1 MRGENSEIDLV
12 DVSLFLIR
20 KWLSMVIATFIFV
33 AIGYVFVSVQH
44 DTKVVSITIKP
55 NLDTPATYALCGY
68 TNDIQCKTTVIL
80 NQFSR
85 FLPANYKNKISFDA
99 KNQLV
104 LFKAQGREESVNNII
119 STLKNSVDKMAAWYI
134 DDGDI
139 KRYSVHKNMLQTETY
154 AKLSLLSEAVKN
166 NANIEVIDVAVTP
179 KYKMRLVLVL
189 CGLIL
194 LLFDTFQRRVYLCAM
209 FMRGHSLSFSQY
221 DILLA
226 PSYIKDRLLRKLRPS
241 GLQVKHL

>member
-1 MRGENSEIDLV
+1 MQGEKSEIDLV

-20 KWLSMVIATFIFV
+20 KWLSIVIATIIFV

-68 TNDIQCKTTVIL
+68 GNDIQCKTTVIL
-80 NQFSR
+80 NRFSR
-85 FLPANYKNKISFDA
+85 FLPTDYKNKISFEA
-99 KNQLV
+99 KNQII
-104 LFKAQGREESVNNII
+104 LFKSEGREENVNNII
-119 STLKNSVDKMAAWYI
+119 SILKNSVNKMAAWYI

-139 KRYSVHKNMLQTETY
+139 KRYSLHKNMLQTETY

-166 NANIEVIDVAVTP
+166 NANIEVIDVAITP

-189 CGLIL
+189 CGLMGLIFSITGL
-194 LLFDTFQRRVYLCAM
+194 LCKRALTEYRVEKKKM
-209 FMRGHSLSFSQY
+209 
-221 DILLA
+221 
-226 PSYIKDRLLRKLRPS
+226 KDRA
-241 GLQVKHL
+241 

>member
-1 MRGENSEIDLV
+1 MQGENSEIDLV

-20 KWLSMVIATFIFV
+20 KWLSIVITTIIFV

-68 TNDIQCKTTVIL
+68 GNDIKCKTTVIL
-80 NQFSR
+80 NRFSR
-85 FLPANYKNKISFDA
+85 FLPTDYKNKISFEA
-99 KNQLV
+99 KNQLI
-104 LFKAQGREESVNNII
+104 LFKSEGREENVNNII
-119 STLKNSVDKMAAWYI
+119 SILKNSVNKMAAWYI

-139 KRYSVHKNMLQTETY
+139 KRYSLHKNMLQTETY

-166 NANIEVIDVAVTP
+166 NANIEVIDVAITP

-189 CGLIL
+189 CGLMGLIFSITGL
-194 LLFDTFQRRVYLCAM
+194 LCKRALTEYRVEKKKM
-209 FMRGHSLSFSQY
+209 
-221 DILLA
+221 
-226 PSYIKDRLLRKLRPS
+226 KDRA
-241 GLQVKHL
+241 

>member
-1 MRGENSEIDLV
+1 MQGENSEIDLV
-12 DVSLFLIR
+12 DITLFLIR
-20 KWLSMVIATFIFV
+20 KWLSIVSTTIIFV

-80 NQFSR
+80 NRFSR
-85 FLPANYKNKISFDA
+85 FLPTDYKNKISFEA
-99 KNQLV
+99 KNQLI
-104 LFKAQGREESVNNII
+104 LFKSEGREENVNNII
-119 STLKNSVDKMAAWYI
+119 SILKNNVDKMAAWYI

-139 KRYSVHKNMLQTETY
+139 KRYSLHKNMLQTETY

-166 NANIEVIDVAVTP
+166 NANIEVIDVAITP

-189 CGLIL
+189 CGLMGLIFSITGL
-194 LLFDTFQRRVYLCAM
+194 LCKRALTEYRVEKKTM
-209 FMRGHSLSFSQY
+209 
-221 DILLA
+221 
-226 PSYIKDRLLRKLRPS
+226 KDRA
-241 GLQVKHL
+241 

>member
-1 MRGENSEIDLV
+1 MQGENSEIDLV

-20 KWLSMVIATFIFV
+20 KWLSIVITTIIFV

-68 TNDIQCKTTVIL
+68 GNDIQCKTTVIL
-80 NQFSR
+80 NRFSR
-85 FLPANYKNKISFDA
+85 FLPTDYKNKISFEA
-99 KNQLV
+99 KNQLI
-104 LFKAQGREESVNNII
+104 LFKSEGREENVNNII
-119 STLKNSVDKMAAWYI
+119 SILKNSVNKMAAWYI

-139 KRYSVHKNMLQTETY
+139 KRYSLHKNMLQTETY

-166 NANIEVIDVAVTP
+166 NANIEVIDVAITP

-189 CGLIL
+189 CGLMGLIFSITSL
-194 LLFDTFQRRVYLCAM
+194 LCKRALTEYRVEKKTMKNRA
-209 FMRGHSLSFSQY
+209 
-221 DILLA
+221 
-226 PSYIKDRLLRKLRPS
+226 
-241 GLQVKHL
+241 

>member
-20 KWLSMVIATFIFV
+20 KWLSIVIATFIFV

-99 KNQLV
+99 KKQLV
-104 LFKAQGREESVNNII
+104 LFKAQGREERVNNII

-154 AKLSLLSEAVKN
+154 AKL
-166 NANIEVIDVAVTP
+166 
-179 KYKMRLVLVL
+179 
-189 CGLIL
+189 
-194 LLFDTFQRRVYLCAM
+194 
-209 FMRGHSLSFSQY
+209 
-221 DILLA
+221 
-226 PSYIKDRLLRKLRPS
+226 
-241 GLQVKHL
+241 

>member
-1 MRGENSEIDLV
+1 MQGENSEIDLV
-12 DVSLFLIR
+12 DITLFLIR
-20 KWLSMVIATFIFV
+20 KWLSIVSTTIIFV

-80 NQFSR
+80 NRFSR
-85 FLPANYKNKISFDA
+85 FLPTDYKNKISFEA
-99 KNQLV
+99 KNQLI
-104 LFKAQGREESVNNII
+104 LFKSEGREENANNII
-119 STLKNSVDKMAAWYI
+119 SILKNSVDKMAAWYI

-139 KRYSVHKNMLQTETY
+139 KRYSLHKNMLQTETY

-166 NANIEVIDVAVTP
+166 NANIEVIDVAITP

-189 CGLIL
+189 CGLMGLIFSITGL
-194 LLFDTFQRRVYLCAM
+194 LCKRALTEYRVEKKTM
-209 FMRGHSLSFSQY
+209 
-221 DILLA
+221 
-226 PSYIKDRLLRKLRPS
+226 KDRA
-241 GLQVKHL
+241 

>member
-1 MRGENSEIDLV
+1 MQGENSEIDLV

-20 KWLSMVIATFIFV
+20 KWLSIVITTIIFV

-68 TNDIQCKTTVIL
+68 DNDIKCKTTVIL
-80 NQFSR
+80 NRFSR
-85 FLPANYKNKISFDA
+85 FLPTDYKNKISFEA
-99 KNQLV
+99 KNQLII
-104 LFKAQGREESVNNII
+104 FKSEGREESVNNII
-119 STLKNSVDKMAAWYI
+119 SILKNSVDKMAEWYI

-139 KRYSVHKNMLQTETY
+139 KRYSLHKNMLQTETY

-166 NANIEVIDVAVTP
+166 NANIEVIDVAITP

-189 CGLIL
+189 CGLMGLIFSITGL
-194 LLFDTFQRRVYLCAM
+194 LCKRALTEYRVEKKTM
-209 FMRGHSLSFSQY
+209 
-221 DILLA
+221 
-226 PSYIKDRLLRKLRPS
+226 KDRA
-241 GLQVKHL
+241 

>member
-1 MRGENSEIDLV
+1 MQGEKSEIDLV

-20 KWLSMVIATFIFV
+20 KWLSIVIATIIFV

-68 TNDIQCKTTVIL
+68 GNDIQCKATVIL
-80 NQFSR
+80 NRFSR
-85 FLPANYKNKISFDA
+85 FLPTDYKNKISFEA
-99 KNQLV
+99 KNQII
-104 LFKAQGREESVNNII
+104 LFKSEGREESVNNII
-119 STLKNSVDKMAAWYI
+119 SILKNSVDKMATWYI

-139 KRYSVHKNMLQTETY
+139 KRYSLHKNMLQTETY

-166 NANIEVIDVAVTP
+166 NANIEVIDVAITP

-189 CGLIL
+189 CGLMGLIFSITGL
-194 LLFDTFQRRVYLCAM
+194 LCKRALTEYRVEKKTM
-209 FMRGHSLSFSQY
+209 
-221 DILLA
+221 
-226 PSYIKDRLLRKLRPS
+226 KDRA
-241 GLQVKHL
+241 

>member
-20 KWLSMVIATFIFV
+20 KWLSIVIVTFIFV

-85 FLPANYKNKISFDA
+85 FLPAEYKNKISFDA

-119 STLKNSVDKMAAWYI
+119 STLKNSVDKMAAWYIDKMAAWYI

-189 CGLIL
+189 CGLMGVIFSITGL
-194 LLFDTFQRRVYLCAM
+194 LCRRALTEYRIEKKTM
-209 FMRGHSLSFSQY
+209 N
-221 DILLA
+221 
-226 PSYIKDRLLRKLRPS
+226 DRA
-241 GLQVKHL
+241 

>member
-1 MRGENSEIDLV
+1 MQGENSEIDLV

-20 KWLSMVIATFIFV
+20 KWLSIVITTIIFV

-68 TNDIQCKTTVIL
+68 GNDIQCKTTVIL
-80 NQFSR
+80 NRFSR
-85 FLPANYKNKISFDA
+85 FLPTDYKNKISFEA
-99 KNQLV
+99 KNQLI
-104 LFKAQGREESVNNII
+104 LFKSEGREENVNNII
-119 STLKNSVDKMAAWYI
+119 SILKNSVNKMAAWYI

-139 KRYSVHKNMLQTETY
+139 KRYSLHKNMLQTETY

-166 NANIEVIDVAVTP
+166 NANIEVIDVAITP

-189 CGLIL
+189 CGLMGLIFSIASL
-194 LLFDTFQRRVYLCAM
+194 LCKRALTEYRVEKKTMKNRA
-209 FMRGHSLSFSQY
+209 
-221 DILLA
+221 
-226 PSYIKDRLLRKLRPS
+226 
-241 GLQVKHL
+241 

>member
-1 MRGENSEIDLV
+1 MQGEKSEIDLV

-20 KWLSMVIATFIFV
+20 KWLSIVIATIIFV

-68 TNDIQCKTTVIL
+68 GNDIQCKTTVIL
-80 NQFSR
+80 NRFSR
-85 FLPANYKNKISFDA
+85 FLPTDYKNKISFEA
-99 KNQLV
+99 KNQLI
-104 LFKAQGREESVNNII
+104 LFKSEGREENVNNII
-119 STLKNSVDKMAAWYI
+119 SILKNSVNKMAAWYI

-139 KRYSVHKNMLQTETY
+139 KRYSLHKNMLKTETY

-166 NANIEVIDVAVTP
+166 NANIEVIDVAITP

-189 CGLIL
+189 CGLMGLIFSITGL
-194 LLFDTFQRRVYLCAM
+194 LCKRALTEYRVEKKTM
-209 FMRGHSLSFSQY
+209 
-221 DILLA
+221 
-226 PSYIKDRLLRKLRPS
+226 KDRA
-241 GLQVKHL
+241 

>member
-1 MRGENSEIDLV
+1 MQGENSEIDLV
-12 DVSLFLIR
+12 DITLFLIR
-20 KWLSMVIATFIFV
+20 KWLSIVSTTIIFV

-80 NQFSR
+80 NRFSR
-85 FLPANYKNKISFDA
+85 FLPTDYKNKISFEA
-99 KNQLV
+99 KNQLI
-104 LFKAQGREESVNNII
+104 LFKSEGREENVNNII
-119 STLKNSVDKMAAWYI
+119 SILKNSVDKMAAWYI

-139 KRYSVHKNMLQTETY
+139 KRYSLHKNMLQTETY

-166 NANIEVIDVAVTP
+166 NANIEVIDVSITP

-189 CGLIL
+189 CGLMGLIFSITGL
-194 LLFDTFQRRVYLCAM
+194 LCKRALTEYRVEKKTM
-209 FMRGHSLSFSQY
+209 
-221 DILLA
+221 
-226 PSYIKDRLLRKLRPS
+226 KDRA
-241 GLQVKHL
+241 

>member
-1 MRGENSEIDLV
+1 MQGENSEIDLV

-20 KWLSMVIATFIFV
+20 KWLNIVITTIIFV

-68 TNDIQCKTTVIL
+68 ANDIQCKTTVIL
-80 NQFSR
+80 NRFSR
-85 FLPANYKNKISFDA
+85 FLPTDYKNKISFEA
-99 KNQLV
+99 KNQLI
-104 LFKAQGREESVNNII
+104 LFKSEGREESVNNII
-119 STLKNSVDKMAAWYI
+119 SILKNSVDKMAAWYI

-139 KRYSVHKNMLQTETY
+139 KRYSLHKNMLQTETY

-166 NANIEVIDVAVTP
+166 NANIEVIDVAITP

-189 CGLIL
+189 CGLMGLIFSITGL
-194 LLFDTFQRRVYLCAM
+194 LCKRALTEYRVEKKTM
-209 FMRGHSLSFSQY
+209 
-221 DILLA
+221 
-226 PSYIKDRLLRKLRPS
+226 KDRA
-241 GLQVKHL
+241 

>member
-1 MRGENSEIDLV
+1 MQGENSEIDLV

-20 KWLSMVIATFIFV
+20 KWLSIVITTIIFV

-68 TNDIQCKTTVIL
+68 GNNIQCKTTVIL
-80 NQFSR
+80 NRFSR
-85 FLPANYKNKISFDA
+85 FLPTDYKNKISFEA
-99 KNQLV
+99 KNQLI
-104 LFKAQGREESVNNII
+104 LFKSEGREENVNNII
-119 STLKNSVDKMAAWYI
+119 SILKNSVNKMAAWYI

-139 KRYSVHKNMLQTETY
+139 KRYSLHKNMLQTETY

-166 NANIEVIDVAVTP
+166 NANIEVIDVAITP

-189 CGLIL
+189 CGLMGLIFSITGL
-194 LLFDTFQRRVYLCAM
+194 LCKRALTEYRVEKKTM
-209 FMRGHSLSFSQY
+209 
-221 DILLA
+221 
-226 PSYIKDRLLRKLRPS
+226 KDRA
-241 GLQVKHL
+241 

>member
-1 MRGENSEIDLV
+1 MQGENSEIDLV

-20 KWLSMVIATFIFV
+20 KWLNIVITTIIFV

-55 NLDTPATYALCGY
+55 NLDTSATYALCGY

-80 NQFSR
+80 NRFSR
-85 FLPANYKNKISFDA
+85 FLPTDYKNKISFEA
-99 KNQLV
+99 KNQLI
-104 LFKAQGREESVNNII
+104 LFKSEGREENVNNII
-119 STLKNSVDKMAAWYI
+119 SILKNSVNKMAAWYI

-139 KRYSVHKNMLQTETY
+139 KRYSLHKNMLQTETY

-166 NANIEVIDVAVTP
+166 NANIEVIDVAITP

-189 CGLIL
+189 CGLMGLIFSITGL
-194 LLFDTFQRRVYLCAM
+194 LCKRALTEYRVEKKKM
-209 FMRGHSLSFSQY
+209 
-221 DILLA
+221 
-226 PSYIKDRLLRKLRPS
+226 KDRA
-241 GLQVKHL
+241 

>member
-1 MRGENSEIDLV
+1 MQGENSEIDLV
-12 DVSLFLIR
+12 DITLFLIR
-20 KWLSMVIATFIFV
+20 KWLSIVSTTIIFV

-80 NQFSR
+80 NRFSR
-85 FLPANYKNKISFDA
+85 FLPTDYKNKISFEA
-99 KNQLV
+99 KNQLI
-104 LFKAQGREESVNNII
+104 LFKSEGREENVNNII
-119 STLKNSVDKMAAWYI
+119 SILKNSVDEMAAWYI

-139 KRYSVHKNMLQTETY
+139 KRYSLHKNMLQTETY

-166 NANIEVIDVAVTP
+166 NANIEVIDVAITP

-189 CGLIL
+189 CGLMGLIFSITGL
-194 LLFDTFQRRVYLCAM
+194 LCKRALTEYRVEKKTM
-209 FMRGHSLSFSQY
+209 
-221 DILLA
+221 
-226 PSYIKDRLLRKLRPS
+226 KDRA
-241 GLQVKHL
+241 